1 MVANGERG
9 RRRSEF
15 TSGLSLCVCVCVCA
29 ALLKLTS
36 EEEKKKI
43 RARQDSGASR
53 KTDLL
58 WEKFVLL

>member
-9 RRRSEF
+9 RQRSEF
-15 TSGLSLCVCVCVCA
+15 TSGLSLCVCVRACA

-36 EEEKKKI
+36 EEEKKI
-43 RARQDSGASR
+43 RAGQDSGASR